1 MKPKSIHILQNLLLS
16 IRTKQKNSRMRFHAS
31 ETQSKWGGKKKSK
44 SKILSKHFKPL
55 NFLKAKSE
63 SQSCYQIL

>member
-31 ETQSKWGGKKKSK
+31 ETQSKWGGKKKKQKQNS
-44 SKILSKHFKPL
+44 FKT
-55 NFLKAKSE
+55 FQAT
-63 SQSCYQIL
+63 